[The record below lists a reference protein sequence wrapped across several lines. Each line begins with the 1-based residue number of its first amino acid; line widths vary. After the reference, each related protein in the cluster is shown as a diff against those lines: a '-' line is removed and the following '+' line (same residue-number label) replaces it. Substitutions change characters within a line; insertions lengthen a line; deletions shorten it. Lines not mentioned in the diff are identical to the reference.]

1 MARIEAVAD
10 MDSNSPSKELTY
22 DIHHSDQRDKESLTR
37 DINLIGGI
45 AIIVGNMIG
54 SGIFISPKGVLQQTE
69 SVGMSLVVWTL
80 CGVAAMLGSLSFAEL
95 GTIIPTSGGEFSY
108 IKTGFGPPLAFLY
121 SWVAVLLIRTS
132 TLAAITTI
140 FAQYLAE
147 AFSSSSSC
155 SPPSYI
161 VKIIAVNAIG
171 VCAATNAVTDTLK
184 TMDDLVETSDSY
196 LRIPLS

>member
-37 DINLIGGI
+37 DISLIGGI

-80 CGVAAMLGSLSFAEL
+80 CGVAAMLGKVIFVISF
-95 GTIIPTSGGEFSY
+95 TN
-108 IKTGFGPPLAFLY
+108 Y
-121 SWVAVLLIRTS
+121 SN
-132 TLAAITTI
+132 
-140 FAQYLAE
+140 FY
-147 AFSSSSSC
+147 C
-155 SPPSYI
+155 
-161 VKIIAVNAIG
+161 
-171 VCAATNAVTDTLK
+171 CCC
-184 TMDDLVETSDSY
+184 
-196 LRIPLS
+196 